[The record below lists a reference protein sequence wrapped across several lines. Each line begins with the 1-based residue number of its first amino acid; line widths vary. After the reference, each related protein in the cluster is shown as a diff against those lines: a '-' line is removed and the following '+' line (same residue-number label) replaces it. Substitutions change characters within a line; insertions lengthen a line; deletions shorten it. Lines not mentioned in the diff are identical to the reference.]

1 MIVDKNQILTK
12 KNNEKHE
19 IKVDPNN
26 PDAIMEV
33 WIRET
38 TFLDIQRAAQE
49 MFDMSNGE
57 VSLNL
62 ESYWKYAFTNWIVE
76 TNPSLTSQEMSQL
89 TIYVG
94 EQISAILPKPEELA
108 EAMQGGFTKASN
120 E

>member
-62 ESYWKYAFTNWIVE
+62 ESYWKYAFANWIV
-76 TNPSLTSQEMSQL
+76 EMSQL

>member
-26 PDAIMEV
+26 PDAVMEV

-49 MFDMSNGE
+49 MFDMTGGE
-57 VSLNL
+57 VTLNL
-62 ESYWKYAFTNWIVE
+62 ESYWRYAFANWIVE
-76 TNPSLTSQEMSQL
+76 TNPSLTPQEMTQL
-89 TIYVG
+89 TTYVG
-94 EQISAILPKPEELA
+94 EQIASVLPRPEELA
-108 EAMQGGFTKASN
+108 EAMQGGFTKANN